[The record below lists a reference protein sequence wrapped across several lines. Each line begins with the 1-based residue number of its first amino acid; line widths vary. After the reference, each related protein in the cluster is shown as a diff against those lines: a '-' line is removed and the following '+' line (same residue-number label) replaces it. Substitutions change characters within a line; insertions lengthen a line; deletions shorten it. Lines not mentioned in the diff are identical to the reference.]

1 MNQYGNQHSNAP
13 PFVEPDMDNG
23 CESGACGLARAFY
36 DSNWR
41 VLVRLR
47 HRGELSKLYISTFDT
62 WAPEEIKSNPGMHRS
77 FSQVLFA
84 LVNDGQVLR
93 INNKVHLKWINTP
106 GQHRPRGRGHH
117 NTRDNRHSGGMSH
130 RRGRNERHRSPILQ
144 EMQQHAEDLETKAK
158 VHRLEQQ
165 CKIECL
171 ERQLAEYKRING
183 KKAGITRTMSDREID
198 YSRPSGEQDYDG
210 GPMSGIR
217 SNPCTFGA
225 TVSAESDASHDSDG
239 ASRKKP
245 RARRIIRTG
254 GASTDT
260 EPKDWGD
267 RSESDTEAF

>member
-23 CESGACGLARAFY
+23 CESGACGLAKAFY
-36 DSNWR
+36 DANWR

-117 NTRDNRHSGGMSH
+117 NTRDNRHSGE
-130 RRGRNERHRSPILQ
+130 RNRPRGTNERRRPRNSS
-144 EMQQHAEDLETKAK
+144 HAEDCGSVTDHMYEA
-158 VHRLEQQ
+158 HRLEQL
-165 CKIECL
+165 CKIERL
-171 ERQLAEYKRING
+171 QRELDEYKSLNSKRTG
-183 KKAGITRTMSDREID
+183 LTRAVSDRDID
-198 YSRPSGEQDYDG
+198 YSRPSAEQEYDG

-217 SNPCTFGA
+217 TNPCTFGA
-225 TVSAESDASHDSDG
+225 TVSAESDASHGSDG

-254 GASTDT
+254 CASTDT
-260 EPKDWGD
+260 DPKDWGD
-267 RSESDTEAF
+267 RSESETEAF